1 RLSPILLALLVAA
14 SGLSAASAQTSTVP
28 RQSAEQS
35 ANRAVQLGVGK
46 SLPVD
51 LPRDARDV
59 IVANP
64 AIANAVVRSARRAFL
79 IGVAV
84 G

>member
-1 RLSPILLALLVAA
+1 MRATAGTMALIRRRLSPILLALLVAA

-59 IVANP
+59 IV
-64 AIANAVVRSARRAFL
+64 
-79 IGVAV
+79 
-84 G
+84 